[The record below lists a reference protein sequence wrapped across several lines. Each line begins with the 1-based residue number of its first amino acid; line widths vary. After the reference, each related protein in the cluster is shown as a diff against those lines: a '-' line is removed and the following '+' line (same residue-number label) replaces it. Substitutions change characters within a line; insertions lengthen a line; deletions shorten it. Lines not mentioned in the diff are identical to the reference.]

1 MKMTGELLPEP
12 TLKDLPAM
20 AGRTIYQQ
28 IRDASIPRMEPKL
41 LVELENLR
49 GEPIQFMNP
58 HIIPCTEVSDEAV
71 RSVEPLVSVWMITYN
86 HENFIT
92 EAIEG
97 VVHQET
103 NFPFELIIG
112 EDCSTDRT
120 REIALEYQKKYPHI
134 IRVQYAR
141 ENSIR
146 NPPVDGDGRI
156 AGGNGMRTTMSC
168 RGKYVAYCEGD
179 DYWTDMKKL
188 QKQVDILESH
198 PEVGMCCANAQ
209 ELVSGEFRPVSYMK
223 NYQPGY
229 YSGEDAWKLVLWE
242 GGGGFHPTTATTMTR
257 RQVIHNFYLHNPIA
271 YARLRLGDTTLWLE
285 CFRFLGM
292 CCMSDCVAVRRAHG
306 GSATAGIGRQKV
318 QRDGTLVLWNFYQQK
333 QLLTSEKRLQFWRQQ
348 LLSTRLALAEYDKNR
363 GAIIEIYCQACLK
376 KVLQPCTASWMIL
389 LECARLRCLYSM
401 PFRMYSRVRG
411 SLGKI
416 HFLVSVKSFFS
427 SSFRKRP

>member
-1 MKMTGELLPEP
+1 MKMTDELLPEP

-41 LVELENLR
+41 LAELEDLR

-134 IRVQYAR
+134 IRVQCAR
-141 ENSIR
+141 ENLFR
-146 NPPVDGDGRI
+146 HAPVGEDGRVS
-156 AGGNGMRTTMSC
+156 GGNGMRTTMSC

-188 QKQVDILESH
+188 QKQVGILESH

-229 YSGEDAWKLVLWE
+229 YSGEDAWKLILPENVP
-242 GGGGFHPTTATTMTR
+242 GFHPATATTMTR

-285 CFRFLGM
+285 SFRFLGM
-292 CCMSDCVAVRRAHG
+292 CCMSDCVAVRRAHT
-306 GSATAGIGRQKV
+306 GSVTAGVGM
-318 QRDGTLVLWNFYQQK
+318 QRVLQDGTLVIWHFYRQKNLLAEKKCRNLWY
-333 QLLTSEKRLQFWRQQ
+333 RQIFMV
-348 LLSTRLALAEYDKNR
+348 RIPLAEYHKDHQ
-363 GAIIEIYCQACLK
+363 AIIQWYGLAQAKGLLSSVEAHCMIFLERIHMRRLYLNLYQRLARVPVLVKLK
-376 KVLQPCTASWMIL
+376 RFFI
-389 LECARLRCLYSM
+389 
-401 PFRMYSRVRG
+401 PFP
-411 SLGKI
+411 
-416 HFLVSVKSFFS
+416 VSIK
-427 SSFRKRP
+427 K